1 MNLQFTPEESLKN
14 YKEFYYKLS
23 STINAS
29 YKRRLLNIAIVL
41 LYALL
46 CFFICLLFVLNSNT
60 NGNHEQTFRDMLDG
74 TAFKPYVYRV
84 LVPMLLRCVNL
95 LSPHSIENFANLE
108 LSKYFPY
115 FINHYHVSPDLAYLG
130 VWSVVFYLISLL
142 IYCRLL
148 YLGGYHIVGLPKAQ
162 AAITPLL
169 GLLMLPPFF
178 RQGYIY
184 DLPQLALFSACLYLM
199 FRQKWRLY
207 FFFFT
212 LLCLNK
218 ETSIIILFAYLATY
232 VDKHASRILFI
243 MSLLHLFICGTIRLL
258 LEQVFQNN
266 PGVSMQIH
274 IIDQVKAF
282 LELWTF
288 GALSQL
294 ITALFI
300 VTYNW
305 ENKSVFLRRSL
316 ILAAPLTLLFM
327 VGGSPGEYRV
337 FYEVVYIVTLLT
349 FHSITAAWQSR
360 V

>member
-1 MNLQFTPEESLKN
+1 LRNHK
-14 YKEFYYKLS
+14 KFYYKLL

-29 YKRRLLNIAIVL
+29 YKRWLLNVAIALLYVL
-41 LYALL
+41 L
-46 CFFICLLFVLNSNT
+46 CVFICLLFVLNSNT

-95 LSPHSIENFANLE
+95 LSPHSIENFVNQE

-115 FINHYHVSPDLAYLG
+115 FIDHYHVDPDLAYLG

-148 YLGGYHIVGLPKAQ
+148 YLGGYHIVGLPRAQ

-199 FRQKWRLY
+199 FRQKWGLY
-207 FFFFT
+207 FLLFA

-218 ETSIIILFAYLATY
+218 ETSIIILFVYLATY
-232 VDKHASRILFI
+232 VDKHASRSLFI
-243 MSLLHLFICGTIRLL
+243 VSLLHLFIYGTIRLL

-266 PGVSMQIH
+266 HGVSMQIH
-274 IIDQVKAF
+274 IIDQVKVF
-282 LELWTF
+282 LEIWNF

-294 ITALFI
+294 IAALFI
-300 VTYNW
+300 ITYKW

-337 FYEVVYIVTLLT
+337 FYEVVYVVTLLT